1 MMPKIA
7 SHEPLPVPRSGVPVL
22 RTLDSLP
29 ALGLGGSRRAQTA
42 MSFFRPVLHT
52 VLLVLLSGCAAI
64 SSRVNNGAGR
74 PYAGLRDDA
83 HYLAH
88 PPEADMPLLQPLNML
103 DMPFS
108 FVVDTLCLPYDL
120 MKHSGQ
126 PNKIVPPEPPPA
138 VSGSGTPAPRALDSL
153 PAPASDRDR

>member
-1 MMPKIA
+1 
-7 SHEPLPVPRSGVPVL
+7 
-22 RTLDSLP
+22 
-29 ALGLGGSRRAQTA
+29 
-42 MSFFRPVLHT
+42 MSFFRPIFQT

-88 PPEADMPLLQPLNML
+88 PSEADMPFLQPLNLL

-108 FVVDTLCLPYDL
+108 LVVDTLCLPYDL
-120 MKHSGQ
+120 MKHSSQ
-126 PNKIVPPEPPPA
+126 PNKIAPPEPPPTA
-138 VSGSGTPAPRALDSL
+138 SNSDTLNHQSLDSL
-153 PAPASDRDR
+153 PEPGSSGGR